1 MNARI
6 PLTLSLCALT
16 ALGAAPAT
24 TNLTS
29 TLAEQTKV
37 AVTVYNNGFGVVR
50 DERRLSLPPG
60 DVALRFMEV
69 ASAIQP
75 ETVQIDPLT
84 AGPQLTVLEQNYEY
98 DLLSPA
104 KLLEKYVGQT
114 LTLIQRNDYKDARI
128 PVPAQLL
135 SYNNG
140 QPIFKIGN
148 KIVIN
153 RPNEEIELAALP
165 DNLVAQPTLV
175 WLLANRY
182 AGPQTIVAN
191 YMTGGMDW
199 RADYV
204 AVLTTNDARCNLN
217 GWVTINNNCGA
228 TFKNAQ
234 LKLVAGE
241 VQRVAAPQR
250 GKGVMMMAMA
260 GAAAPPN
267 FAEEGLFEYHLYTLQ
282 RPITLKQNQQKQ
294 LSLLE
299 ARGVAIAK
307 TYRCSGEQYWYRTPL
322 GGTPQRMPVG
332 VFVSFTNSTAQ
343 GLGMPLPKGVVRVYK
358 ADAGGNNQFI
368 GEDNVDHTP
377 KDERIMLK
385 LGNAFDIVAERRQ
398 TDYTKLSDSVCE
410 TAWTVQVRNHKD
422 EDIVVEVAEPMGGDW
437 TILKSSLPYEKRDA
451 ATAVFQVPVKARAT
465 VDCSYRVRVK

>member
-1 MNARI
+1 MNTGI
-6 PLTLSLCALT
+6 PRMICLLVLS
-16 ALGAAPAT
+16 ALGASAI
-24 TNLTS
+24 TNLTA

-50 DERRLSLPPG
+50 DERRLTLPTG
-60 DVALRFMEV
+60 EVALRFMEV

-128 PVPAQLL
+128 PVQAQLL

-140 QPIFKIGN
+140 QPIFKIGD

-153 RPNEEIELAALP
+153 RPDEEIALP
-165 DNLVAQPTLV
+165 ALPANLVAQPTLV
-175 WLLANRY
+175 WLLANHF

-199 RADYV
+199 HADYV

-228 TFKNAQ
+228 TFSDAQ

-241 VQRVAAPQR
+241 VQRVTAPQR

-282 RPITLKQNQQKQ
+282 RPSTLKQNQQKQ

-299 ARGVAIAK
+299 ARGVAITK
-307 TYRCSGEQYWYRTPL
+307 TYRCVGEQYWYRNQI
-322 GGTPQRMPVG
+322 GGALQRVPVG

-343 GLGMPLPKGVVRVYK
+343 GLGMPLPKGIVRVYK
-358 ADAGGNNQFI
+358 ADASGNNQFV
-368 GEDNVDHTP
+368 GEDNLDHTP
-377 KDERIMLK
+377 KDERITLK
-385 LGNAFDIVAERRQ
+385 LGNAFDIVAERHQ

-410 TAWTVQVRNHKD
+410 TAWTIQVRNHKD
-422 EDIVVEVAEPMGGDW
+422 ENILVEVVEPIGGDW
-437 TILKSSLPYEKRDA
+437 AIQQSSYPYEKRDA
-451 ATAVFQVPVKARAT
+451 ATAVFQVPVKAHAT
-465 VDCSYRVRVK
+465 ADCSYRVRVKS